1 MPGRLVFMTS
11 ADGSDSP
18 TERMRIDSSGT
29 VLLSGSRNGNAI
41 SDATLRFNIVNSS
54 GDEKKAQIISTK
66 VADISSTIEFGTT
79 VSHAYAERMRIHSD
93 GNVGIGTTSPSRKL
107 EINSGIFDVV
117 AKFVSSDSAA
127 TINLV
132 DGLNADGVT
141 IGSINGNM
149 TFRSGLSTERMRITS
164 DGPHL
169 LLGGTSDVNEITES
183 SANAGMVIGG
193 TGFGN
198 AGLAIITSTSGTGR
212 LYFGDDVGGNAG
224 RNRGQINYGHS
235 DDHMR
240 FVTASGERMRINS
253 IGNVG
258 IGTSNP
264 GQRLE
269 VRQTSAS
276 HAIIACNRPNSDT
289 FAVALGNNSSN
300 NGVISVNNSDLI
312 FGRDNSGTFTERFR
326 MTNDGRV
333 SFNNSSPPTGVS
345 GAITFVG
352 FTSRNGRDGSNTG
365 NLHNFQ
371 WTGSALNAFVD
382 NTNMGE
388 IRNSA
393 SDYRIKRN
401 IQTQTESGI
410 DKIKQLRCVTYSPA
424 DYTVE
429 EGTSWSVAS
438 DEVKEGFIAHE
449 VAAVIPSGVSGA
461 KDDPNRIQQLNID
474 AIVSVLTKALQEE
487 VVKREALE
495 ARIAALEAA

>member
-1 MPGRLVFMTS
+1 MITNTS
-11 ADGSDSP
+11 TTNNGLTVGVNSSEQPFFFNGSNTDMFFGTNN
-18 TERMRIDSSGT
+18 TERMRIDSSG
-29 VLLSGSRNGNAI
+29 R
-41 SDATLRFNIVNSS
+41 
-54 GDEKKAQIISTK
+54 
-66 VADISSTIEFGTT
+66 
-79 VSHAYAERMRIHSD
+79 
-93 GNVGIGTTSPSRKL
+93 VGIGTIAPSEL
-107 EINSGIFDVV
+107 L
-117 AKFVSSDSAA
+117 
-127 TINLV
+127 TINGADKSALIRTSN
-132 DGLNADGVT
+132 GIGTAKLKFEADGT
-141 IGSINGNM
+141 NYAGIGLEN
-149 TFRSGLSTERMRITS
+149 TALVFRCSNNSSPTERMRITS